1 MTARQGLMLPGTILI
16 ATLASGCGSNSLT
29 LPTTMAPTLN
39 LPATTASLGADLLA
53 AAPHPE
59 PPAEIY
65 SRIARGALKCWF
77 GPEGSLKQSHVFH
90 AKVDPPSAGGLAE
103 IAVHTRDPGGSSHG
117 VLRAF
122 AVSITPTDAG
132 SLVDAQSLRFPE
144 DQGKA
149 MREDVS
155 RWAAGKEGCSMVGTG
170 GWGPAP
176 TSPPEATAPP
186 PKAKAHRTTLTT
198 GPSTKQP

>member
-1 MTARQGLMLPGTILI
+1 MTARQWQLLSGTMLL
-16 ATLASGCGSNSLT
+16 ATLASGCGSNSMT
-29 LPTTMAPTLN
+29 LPTTMAPILA
-39 LPATTASLGADLLA
+39 LPATTASLGAALLP

-90 AKVDPPSAGGLAE
+90 AKVDPPSAGGMAE
-103 IAVHTRDPGGSSHG
+103 IAVHTRDPSGSSHG

-122 AVSITPTDAG
+122 AVTITRTDAG
-132 SLVDAQSLRFPE
+132 SLVEQQNVRFPE
-144 DQGKA
+144 AQGIA

-155 RWAAGKEGCSMVGTG
+155 RWAAGKEGCSIVGTG

-176 TSPPEATAPP
+176 PVAAEATAPP
-186 PKAKAHRTTLTT
+186 AKSAGPKAKRAASA
-198 GPSTKQP
+198 PAKQP